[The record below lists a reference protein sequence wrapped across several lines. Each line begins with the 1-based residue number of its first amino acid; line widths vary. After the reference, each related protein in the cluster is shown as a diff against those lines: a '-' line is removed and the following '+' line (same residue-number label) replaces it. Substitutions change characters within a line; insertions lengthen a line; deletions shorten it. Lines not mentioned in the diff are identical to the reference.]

1 MATGKNR
8 ASPPR
13 ATFTRTRSALV
24 VCTAFLLADCGG
36 GDTPQPQYNVGGT
49 VSGLTGSGL
58 VLQNNGGD
66 DLSVSASGPFVFSTP
81 LPADTAYSVTV
92 SAQPTDPTSNCIV
105 MKAGRSGVVQIA
117 DIRTV
122 SVVCAAVA
130 KTAYV
135 GYIDSASSL
144 SATATL
150 GIDPR
155 SGALTRSQTQV
166 GQTAPYVIAAGGQY
180 AYSLADGGIDGYAID
195 PVSGSLQMLAGNPF
209 GVDAVPPDQ
218 ACTFPGSGCGVF
230 GIDIL
235 AADPRGPYLY
245 AYYLQWGPCC
255 PQIPVVSSIV
265 PFSIDPTTGALTALS
280 PGGGGAPTDG
290 IRIDAGGRYLYSAD
304 EPNIHLQDAGGLRY
318 YLIDK
323 TSGAL
328 TYSGVDSAAPW
339 PISFEPE
346 GSFAYALN
354 TTTGS
359 VQALTIDPA
368 SGALTNVGSSVTEPG
383 LNTLIVDPAGAFA
396 YGGCT
401 GGICGF
407 SLDPASGQLTALP
420 GSPFATPASFSSI
433 VFDPSGK
440 FVFGICGTAICGYA
454 LDPVTGVPKLA
465 PAGPFTLTGVVPGSI
480 VLSN

>member
-1 MATGKNR
+1 MTTEK
-8 ASPPR
+8 ASPGR
-13 ATFTRTRSALV
+13 ATFTCSHSALM
-24 VCTAFLLADCGG
+24 VCAAFLLADCGG
-36 GDTPQPQYNVGGT
+36 DAPQPRYSVGGT

-58 VLQNNGGD
+58 VLQNNGDD
-66 DLSVSASGPFVFSTP
+66 DLSVSASGSFVFATP
-81 LPADTAYSVTV
+81 LPTDTAYSVTV
-92 SAQPTDPTSNCIV
+92 SGQPTDPTSNCIV
-105 MKAGRSGVVQIA
+105 MNAGRSGVVQSA
-117 DIRTV
+117 DITAV

-135 GYIDSASSL
+135 GYIDSASTL
-144 SATATL
+144 PATATL
-150 GIDPR
+150 RIDPR

-166 GQTAPYVIAAGGQY
+166 GKTAPYVVAAGGQY
-180 AYSLADGGIDGYAID
+180 AYTVGDGGIDGYAID
-195 PVSGSLQMLAGNPF
+195 PVSGSLLMIAGSPF

-218 ACTFPGSGCGVF
+218 ACTYPGSGCGAF
-230 GIDIL
+230 GIDNL
-235 AADPRGPYLY
+235 VADPRGPYLY

-265 PFSIDPTTGALTALS
+265 PFSIDPATGALTVLS
-280 PGGGGAPTDG
+280 PRGGGAPTDG

-304 EPNIHLQDAGGLRY
+304 EANIHLADAGGLRY
-318 YLIDK
+318 YLIDE

-346 GSFAYALN
+346 DNFAYALN
-354 TTTGS
+354 SMTGS
-359 VQALTIDPA
+359 VQALAIDPA
-368 SGALTNVGSSVTEPG
+368 SGALTHVGSDVAAPG
-383 LNTLIVDPAGAFA
+383 LDTLVVDPAGAFA

-407 SLDPASGQLTALP
+407 SLDPTSGQLTALP
-420 GSPFATPASFSSI
+420 GSPFATPAPFSSI

-440 FVFGICGTAICGYA
+440 FVFGICGTAICVYA

-465 PAGPFTLTGVVPGSI
+465 PPGPYTLTGVVPGSI
-480 VLSN
+480 VLWN